1 MSEEIKQWQEK
12 LRQSFQGQDAL
23 IKFATQ
29 TLESIAHRYLNS
41 PQLHSQGNLLYAEA
55 REENMGEALKLS
67 HPELKQQVKELAKRI
82 PRAEKPAIVS
92 RLIIALDELS
102 ADRGKVQV
110 RAQASWGHP
119 QHPLDGPQKLEKVL
133 TLSWDDLNV
142 YRKGLPLK
150 LEEAADLF
158 L

>member
-29 TLESIAHRYLNS
+29 TLESVAHRYLNS
-41 PQLHSQGNLLYAEA
+41 PQILSRGNLLFAEA
-55 REENMGEALKLS
+55 REENMGEALKTS
-67 HPELKQQVKELAKRI
+67 HPEIKQQVKELAKAI

-92 RLIIALDELS
+92 RLIIQLEELS
-102 ADRGKVQV
+102 ADRGKLQV
-110 RAQASWGHP
+110 SAQVSWGHP
-119 QHPLDGPQKLEKVL
+119 EHPLDGPRKLEKVL
-133 TLSWDDLNV
+133 RLSWDDLNV

-150 LEEAADLF
+150 LEEAAGLF